1 MKIGVLGYQG
11 DVEEHISTIN
21 SMSKPGR
28 KVSGMR
34 VTKRSEIDICDGLI
48 IPGGE
53 STTIYKLILEYGLYD
68 YIKEK
73 AVEGFPVMGTCA
85 GLIIISSET
94 GDDRVVGMNII
105 DVSIRRN
112 AYGRQI
118 NSFIKNIDIK
128 GIGTF
133 PAVFIRAPVIES
145 TGTAEVLS
153 YDDGKPVMV
162 RKGNVL
168 GITFHPELTGKTNIH
183 EYFLHMIEGEG
194 FTSTGNPSR

>member
-21 SMSKPGR
+21 SISKPDR
-28 KVSGMR
+28 NVRGMR
-34 VTKRSEIDICDGLI
+34 VTKRSEIDACDGLI

-73 AVEGFPVMGTCA
+73 AVDGFPVMGTCA
-85 GLIIISSET
+85 GLIILAAET
-94 GDDRVVGMNII
+94 GDDRVRGMGAV

-118 NSFIKNIDIK
+118 NSFIKEINIK
-128 GIGTF
+128 GIGSF
-133 PAVFIRAPVIES
+133 PAVFIRAPVIDS
-145 TGTAEVLS
+145 AGTADVLS
-153 YDDGKPVMV
+153 YDDEKPVMV
-162 RKGNVL
+162 RRGNVI
-168 GITFHPELTGKTNIH
+168 GMTFHPELTGKTNIH
-183 EYFLHMIEGEG
+183 EYFLHIIEGERS
-194 FTSTGNPSR
+194 TSTGDLSR